1 MKTNGAEHSLSNPYP
16 LTTVPPAKSCIL
28 GGVVSLSVNCKSV

>member
-16 LTTVPPAKSCIL
+16 LATAQPAESYIL
-28 GGVVSLSVNCKSV
+28 GGVVS